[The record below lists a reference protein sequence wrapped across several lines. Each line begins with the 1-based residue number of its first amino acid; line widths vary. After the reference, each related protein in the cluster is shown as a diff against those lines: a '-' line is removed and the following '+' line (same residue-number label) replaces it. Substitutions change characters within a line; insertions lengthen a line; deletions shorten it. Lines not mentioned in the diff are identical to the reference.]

1 MAKPR
6 FKLSPKARRV
16 LAPASVA
23 LLLSLLIGS
32 ATVLQSAATRDLQAR
47 TNPTALAFEKEPDAW
62 LAHPREASEFEKALA
77 SDRVKAVAVSGSLVL
92 YTERA
97 GQRFSAQL
105 VDCGVGCSNNLLSRL
120 SELSLQ
126 RGFVLTPTDIDPRTR
141 SQKFSHA
148 LELLAQVLLSLL
160 PALLIIGLMLMQMR
174 GTLPFGGTKLAE
186 RPDTRFDD
194 VVGAAEAKQA
204 LRRVAAFMKD
214 PAEYVKV
221 GAHAPRG
228 VLLDGPPGTGK
239 TLLARALAG
248 ECGANFISVDGAHF
262 SAMFFGA
269 GIGRVKEVFAR
280 ARQCAP
286 CIIFIDEIDGLG
298 KRSRGGEPGA
308 GEQEQNRIIN
318 RILVEMDG
326 FSALDN
332 VVVVG
337 ATNHVDNV
345 DAAMRRPG
353 RFDLVVRTVLPTPQ
367 EREALFGMY
376 LEQVRAPAG
385 LDLGSLARTAS
396 GMSAADIANCVN
408 RAASYAAEAGES
420 LVSLERLYQSVEAHH
435 LGGEV
440 SSAKDLLTDA
450 TFQRL
455 AVHEGGH
462 GLVAHVLNAGSVERV
477 SIEPRGGAL
486 GVTYVARHSE
496 EPLYGE
502 HELKARLAMMLA
514 GREAEML
521 VFGNTSSGAADD
533 LKRASELATSMI
545 GSYGFSKTF
554 GLLSLAGVPKDLIGP
569 DIQKSV
575 LDEARQL
582 LEQAQAECRRVLTEH
597 RDRLDALTSLLL
609 HQQTVSGEGLQA
621 VLGG

>member
-1 MAKPR
+1 
-6 FKLSPKARRV
+6 
-16 LAPASVA
+16 
-23 LLLSLLIGS
+23 
-32 ATVLQSAATRDLQAR
+32 
-47 TNPTALAFEKEPDAW
+47 
-62 LAHPREASEFEKALA
+62 
-77 SDRVKAVAVSGSLVL
+77 
-92 YTERA
+92 
-97 GQRFSAQL
+97 
-105 VDCGVGCSNNLLSRL
+105 
-120 SELSLQ
+120 
-126 RGFVLTPTDIDPRTR
+126 
-141 SQKFSHA
+141 
-148 LELLAQVLLSLL
+148 
-160 PALLIIGLMLMQMR
+160 
-174 GTLPFGGTKLAE
+174 
-186 RPDTRFDD
+186 
-194 VVGAAEAKQA
+194 
-204 LRRVAAFMKD
+204 
-214 PAEYVKV
+214 
-221 GAHAPRG
+221 
-228 VLLDGPPGTGK
+228 
-239 TLLARALAG
+239 
-248 ECGANFISVDGAHF
+248 
-262 SAMFFGA
+262 
-269 GIGRVKEVFAR
+269 
-280 ARQCAP
+280 
-286 CIIFIDEIDGLG
+286 
-298 KRSRGGEPGA
+298 
-308 GEQEQNRIIN
+308 
-318 RILVEMDG
+318 
-326 FSALDN
+326 
-332 VVVVG
+332 
-337 ATNHVDNV
+337 
-345 DAAMRRPG
+345 
-353 RFDLVVRTVLPTPQ
+353 
-367 EREALFGMY
+367 
-376 LEQVRAPAG
+376 
-385 LDLGSLARTAS
+385 
-396 GMSAADIANCVN
+396 
-408 RAASYAAEAGES
+408 
-420 LVSLERLYQSVEAHH
+420 VSLERLYQSVEAHQ